1 MEVAVGT
8 GGLGSLKPTGF
19 HSLVHQEEGTY
30 KGGGSDRQRSAVRKK
45 QNGKTLG
52 PACPPI
58 ALQFD
63 FCSCFGNTLGKTGGG
78 GSFYS
83 HRERIPEEHDLES
96 QVRKERE
103 WRFLRNARVRK
114 QAQKII
120 QKGISRLDDQ
130 IFLNRNPG
138 MPSVV
143 KFHPFT
149 PCIAVADK
157 DSICFWDWEKGEKLD
172 YFHNGNPRYT
182 RITAMEYLNG
192 QDCSLLLTATD
203 DGAIRVW
210 KNFADLEKNPEMVT
224 AWQGLSDM
232 LPTTRVTSG

>member
-1 MEVAVGT
+1 M
-8 GGLGSLKPTGF
+8 
-19 HSLVHQEEGTY
+19 
-30 KGGGSDRQRSAVRKK
+30 K
-45 QNGKTLG
+45 QDSIFK
-52 PACPPI
+52 
-58 ALQFD
+58 
-63 FCSCFGNTLGKTGGG
+63 
-78 GSFYS
+78 
-83 HRERIPEEHDLES
+83 IPEEHDLES

-157 DSICFWDWEKGEKLD
+157 DCICFWDWEKGEKLD

-232 LPTTRVTSG
+232 LPTTRGRAKWQQETPHEASKSRRPMLGYIMSAELLSNTVIARGLIGALTALVSELVYLSSQALTIA